1 MSEVI
6 KAEGTYKVKETN
18 EEITYSFDYTVID
31 SVDDCIELL
40 GDDKSKSLLQRMI
53 KVDANNLARE
63 KAKSANGHS
72 SRVVLTE
79 EQKQEKKQ
87 QRSADRGLLALLKE
101 KGLSLADIEN
111 M

>member
-53 KVDANNLARE
+53 KVDANNLRSE
-63 KAKSANGHS
+63 ERRVGKECR
-72 SRVVLTE
+72 SRW
-79 EQKQEKKQ
+79 
-87 QRSADRGLLALLKE
+87 SPYH
-101 KGLSLADIEN
+101 
-111 M
+111 